1 MCLVALFE
9 THTVKTTRQ
18 VKQENSSNCSS
29 AISIR
34 QHIGGKIHATTAKQ
48 IRYSDI
54 LLYISSAQ
62 FLSSTIPVK
71 LLLCDKLCSSYDT
84 TNLKEEQ
91 CFRFCSARFGTRN
104 CMLEF

>member
-18 VKQENSSNCSS
+18 VKQEKNSSNCSS

-71 LLLCDKLCSSYDT
+71 LLLCDKECSSYDT

-91 CFRFCSARFGTRN
+91 CFKSCSARF
-104 CMLEF
+104 